1 MVRMG
6 QIEGYERWRIRG
18 VGVFCA
24 SRQGIRKVEVVTQGY
39 SSSVQGWIGK
49 VGFRVGPAGKIMAS

>member
-1 MVRMG
+1 MWVFSVR
-6 QIEGYERWRIRG
+6 
-18 VGVFCA
+18 

-49 VGFRVGPAGKIMAS
+49 VGFRVGPAGTIMAS